1 MILITIFLF
10 IHTCNA
16 LSVQRFSTLDNKLAT
31 KYSAH
36 YPSKSH
42 RCFSRAYTC
51 TKLSNHI
58 CAQPEILSA
67 HQVST
72 SGRIRAGSDRLFRL
86 GVSFFTLLECDAPQ
100 YQELPVAL
108 MTSPCRSYLSNSILN
123 KPLQRF
129 ISDLVRFR
137 FLPHNI
143 NDALR
148 TNKDAV
154 ASLMKTVRSSILS
167 FLVSVCLLFS
177 ISPGFVGACQ
187 GLASQPRTASR
198 KSAPATAT
206 SEVKPSERKKQ
217 EIVSNARTH
226 HSISKGMS
234 KVEVELIIAQADV
247 VKTPSAAKE
256 GKTVR
261 LAKEINRKSKQVEKS
276 LSKDL
281 FEFEKEAEEEVKQ
294 SWKSLTGSMKGMI
307 RTTYLIGGIPL
318 KINCF
323 PIFFCYKIRL
333 LCPCSHTL
341 QTSLHRAGAKLDT
354 LIMLIVTSAVIPIFK
369 RLNLSPILGFLLMG
383 TVLGQ
388 SSLVSLLSSFLFLS
402 CYCTF
407 NPFAKAIFC
416 NH

>member
-1 MILITIFLF
+1 MIVITFFIFV
-10 IHTCNA
+10 HTCNA
-16 LSVQRFSTLDNKLAT
+16 LSVQRFSILENKLAT
-31 KYSAH
+31 KFSAH

-51 TKLSNHI
+51 TKSSNHI

-67 HQVST
+67 HQLST
-72 SGRIRAGSDRLFRL
+72 TGRIRAGSDRLLRL

-108 MTSPCRSYLSNSILN
+108 MTSPFRPYLPNSILN
-123 KPLQRF
+123 KSSQRH
-129 ISDLVRFR
+129 ISNLVKFR
-137 FLPHNI
+137 FLPHTV
-143 NDALR
+143 NDALH
-148 TNKDAV
+148 TDKDAV

-177 ISPGFVGACQ
+177 ISSGSVGASQ

-198 KSAPATAT
+198 KSA
-206 SEVKPSERKKQ
+206 Q
-217 EIVSNARTH
+217 EIVPNARTH

-234 KVEVELIIAQADV
+234 KVEVEFIIAQGDV
-247 VKTPSAAKE
+247 VKTPSTTKE
-256 GKTVR
+256 RKTVR

-307 RTTYLIGGIPL
+307 RIIYLIRGISVE
-318 KINCF
+318 KKCYQ
-323 PIFFCYKIRL
+323 IFFGNKIRL
-333 LCPCSHTL
+333 MCPCSHSLQITL
-341 QTSLHRAGAKLDT
+341 RRAGAKLDT

-388 SSLVSLLSSFLFLS
+388 SSPLYSTQIAFLFPLS
-402 CYCTF
+402 F
-407 NPFAKAIFC
+407 MSLHVQPFLQ
-416 NH
+416 